1 MEPCISPLQN
11 ILNMVLARRVNNE
24 LLGMKIVR
32 DSLAMRKYLVSR
44 QFRSKGYIFGTLHFR
59 SSEVCATIFGI
70 GRDTVTP

>member
-24 LLGMKIVR
+24 LLGMKIAV
-32 DSLAMRKYLVSR
+32 RKYLVSR